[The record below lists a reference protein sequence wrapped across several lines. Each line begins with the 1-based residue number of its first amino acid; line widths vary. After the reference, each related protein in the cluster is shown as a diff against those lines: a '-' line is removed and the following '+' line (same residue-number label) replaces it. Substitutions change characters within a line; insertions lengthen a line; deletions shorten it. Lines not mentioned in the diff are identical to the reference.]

1 VCLASVHCGIHEHEG
16 RLVTQALFMCY
27 AAPTA
32 AETEALYATL
42 AAKCDHPTLAEL
54 TLRTSSAAHMAM
66 PPTLLAAPRWSPSLR

>member
-1 VCLASVHCGIHEHEG
+1 
-16 RLVTQALFMCY
+16 MCY

-42 AAKCDHPTLAEL
+42 AVKCDHPTLAEL